1 MNWNVPLF
9 DPDLGVEE
17 EQALV
22 EVIRSKWL
30 TMGDRT
36 KSFEREF
43 AQAIGVPSALAL
55 NSATAALHIGLAALG
70 VGPGD
75 DVIVP
80 SLTFVATA
88 NAVRYCGAR
97 PVFADVATLDEWNI
111 DAASIERALTPA
123 TKAIVVVHY
132 AGYACDMPAIMAL
145 ARSRGLAVVED
156 VAHAPCVALDGVAL
170 GAWGDVGCFSFF
182 SNKNMTTGEG
192 GMVTT
197 HRADLAERMGWLRSH
212 GMTTLTLD
220 RHKGHA
226 FGYDVVAL
234 GYNYRMS
241 ELNAALGLVQLKR
254 VRERNAHRAQ
264 WVQAYRARLARIPGL
279 RVPFAQ
285 FRGESAYHL
294 MPVLLPE
301 GVSRHAVMSALK
313 DAGIQSSIHYRPIDT
328 FTAYVEAGL
337 GPSRSVPLSHL
348 IGSRVVTLPLYP
360 SMRLDQVHAVC
371 ECLESAVASQ
381 PASAGTAEAMHGDVQ
396 TVDEP

>member
-1 MNWNVPLF
+1 MNWAVPLF
-9 DPDLGVEE
+9 DPDFGPAE
-17 EQALV
+17 EQALLD
-22 EVIRSKWL
+22 VIRSKWL

-36 KSFEREF
+36 KEFERRF
-43 AQAIGVPSALAL
+43 AIETGVPVALAC
-55 NSATAALHIGLAALG
+55 NSATAALHMALAVLD

-75 DVIVP
+75 DVVVP

-97 PVFADVATLDEWNI
+97 PVFADVASMDDWNV

-123 TKAIVVVHY
+123 TKAIIVVHY

-145 ARSRGLAVVED
+145 AQRRGLAVVED
-156 VAHAPCVALDGVAL
+156 VAHAPCASLDGVGL

-182 SNKNMTTGEG
+182 SNKNMTTAEG

-197 HRADLAERMGWLRSH
+197 RRPELAERLGWLRSH

-241 ELNAALGLVQLKR
+241 ELNAALGLVQLAQ
-254 VRERNAHRAQ
+254 VRQRNARRGELVA
-264 WVQAYRARLARIPGL
+264 AYRKRLAGIPGL
-279 RVPFAQ
+279 SVPFAVH
-285 FRGESAYHL
+285 RGEAAFHL

-301 GVSRHAVMSALK
+301 GVARADVMGAMRDS
-313 DAGIQSSIHYRPIDT
+313 GIQTSIHYRPVDT

-337 GPSRSVPLSHL
+337 GPSTGVPLSHA
-348 IGSRVVTLPLYP
+348 IGERVVTLPLYP
-360 SMRLDQVHAVC
+360 TMRVEQIEQVCTTLAAT
-371 ECLESAVASQ
+371 LNS
-381 PASAGTAEAMHGDVQ
+381 
-396 TVDEP
+396 

>member
-1 MNWNVPLF
+1 MNWQVPLF
-9 DPDLGVEE
+9 DPDLGPEE

-22 EVIRSKWL
+22 DVIRSKWL

-36 KSFEREF
+36 KEFERRF
-43 AQAIGVPSALAL
+43 AAEIGVPVAFAV
-55 NSATAALHIGLAALG
+55 NSATAALHMALAALDI
-70 VGPGD
+70 GPGD
-75 DVIVP
+75 DVVVP

-88 NAVRYCGAR
+88 NAVRYCGGR
-97 PVFADVATLDEWNI
+97 PVFADVASLDDWNI
-111 DAASIERALTPA
+111 DATTIERVLTPA

-145 ARSRGLAVVED
+145 ANARGLAVVED
-156 VAHAPCVALDGVAL
+156 VAHAPCVSLVGTSL

-197 HRADLAERMGWLRSH
+197 RRPELAERLGWFRSH

-241 ELNAALGLVQLKR
+241 ELNAALGLVQLSHVR
-254 VRERNAHRAQ
+254 VRTAQRAGIAA
-264 WVQAYRARLARIPGL
+264 AYRERLARIPGL
-279 RVPFAQ
+279 GVPFAN
-285 FRGESAYHL
+285 FRGQPAYHL

-301 GVSRHAVMSALK
+301 RVRRYDVMSSMRE
-313 DAGIQSSIHYRPIDT
+313 AGIQTSIHYRPVDT
-328 FTAYVEAGL
+328 FTAYVKAGL
-337 GPSRSVPLSHL
+337 GPSTQVPLSHA
-348 IGSRVVTLPLYP
+348 IGERVVTLPLYP
-360 SMRLDQVHAVC
+360 SMSIEQVDAVC
-371 ECLESAVASQ
+371 TALAFAVTRAQ
-381 PASAGTAEAMHGDVQ
+381 AVTA
-396 TVDEP
+396 

>member
-9 DPDLGVEE
+9 DPDLGPEE

-36 KSFEREF
+36 KAFETRF
-43 AQAIGVPSALAL
+43 AEAIGVPVAVAC
-55 NSATAALHIGLAALG
+55 NSATAALHMALDALG

-75 DVIVP
+75 DVVVP

-97 PVFADVATLDEWNI
+97 PVFADVASLDEWNVS
-111 DAASIERALTPA
+111 AESIERVLTPA
-123 TKAIVVVHY
+123 TKAVVVVHY

-145 ARSRGLAVVED
+145 AKARGLMVVED
-156 VAHAPCVALDGVAL
+156 VAHAPCVSLDGIAL
-170 GAWGDVGCFSFF
+170 GAWGDLGCFSFF
-182 SNKNMTTGEG
+182 SNKNMTTAEG

-197 HRADLAERMGWLRSH
+197 RRPELADKLGWLRSH

-234 GYNYRMS
+234 GFNYRMS
-241 ELNAALGLVQLKR
+241 ELNAALGLVQLAR
-254 VRERNAHRAQ
+254 VRERNALRAAH
-264 WVQAYRARLARIPGL
+264 VARYRQLLAALPLGL
-279 RVPFAQ
+279 PFGR

-301 GVSRHAVMSALK
+301 GTDRRRVMTHMREQ
-313 DAGIQSSIHYRPIDT
+313 GVQTSIHYRPVDT

-337 GPSRSVPLSHL
+337 GPSSAVPLSHR
-348 IGSRVVTLPLYP
+348 IGDGVITLPLYP
-360 SMRLDQVHAVC
+360 SMREDQIDHVCQSLVTALD
-371 ECLESAVASQ
+371 E
-381 PASAGTAEAMHGDVQ
+381 ASAGG
-396 TVDEP
+396 

>member
-1 MNWNVPLF
+1 MNWKVPLF
-9 DPDLGVEE
+9 DPDFGPAE

-22 EVIRSKWL
+22 DVIRSKWL

-36 KSFEREF
+36 KEFERRF
-43 AQAIGVPSALAL
+43 AAEIGVPVAQAC
-55 NSATAALHIGLAALG
+55 NSATAALHMALAALG

-75 DVIVP
+75 DVVVP

-97 PVFADVATLDEWNI
+97 PVFADVASWDEWNV
-111 DAASIERALTPA
+111 DAATIERVLTPA
-123 TKAIVVVHY
+123 TKAVVVVHY
-132 AGYACDMPAIMAL
+132 AGYACDMRAITAL
-145 ARSRGLAVVED
+145 ARDRGFAVVED
-156 VAHAPCVALDGVAL
+156 VAHAPCSDLEGTAL

-182 SNKNMTTGEG
+182 SNKNMTTAEG

-197 HRADLAERMGWLRSH
+197 RRAELGERLGWLRSH

-241 ELNAALGLVQLKR
+241 ELNAALGIVQLDA
-254 VRERNAHRAQ
+254 VRERNRRRGEL
-264 WVQAYRARLARIPGL
+264 VGAYRERLAALG
-279 RVPFAQ
+279 VASPFAVH
-285 FRGESAYHL
+285 RGDPAYHL

-301 GVSRHAVMSALK
+301 GVRRGDVMASMR
-313 DAGIQSSIHYRPIDT
+313 DAGIQTSIHYRPVDT

-337 GPSRSVPLSHL
+337 GPSSQVPLSHA
-348 IGSRVVTLPLYP
+348 IGARVVTLPLYP
-360 SMRLDQVHAVC
+360 GMQLAQVDLVC
-371 ECLESAVASQ
+371 DALRQSLAAAA
-381 PASAGTAEAMHGDVQ
+381 PLADAA
-396 TVDEP
+396 